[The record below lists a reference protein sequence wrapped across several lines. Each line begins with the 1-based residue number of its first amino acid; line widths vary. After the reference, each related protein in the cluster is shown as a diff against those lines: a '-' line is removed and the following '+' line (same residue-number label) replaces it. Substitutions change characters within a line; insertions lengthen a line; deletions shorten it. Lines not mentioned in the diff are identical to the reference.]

1 MLAVTTAEKTS
12 TRWLSSLWNSLE
24 GARVWT
30 VNILD
35 LWVIYL
41 FVKVIVVNTGST
53 RVRKH
58 FWEKSGCK
66 SLSLKPSQIPRVTSQ
81 RGKTR
86 LVWML
91 QISPTLSLFLWIL
104 LEQEWFWMS
113 TNGRIGN
120 SHGGTGPKGQGGQE
134 AWIGSVWMLMQFF
147 NLTQDTTM
155 FFMELKRQLNP
166 RYMPKKLQR
175 ERGVRQRP
183 WTVCYV
189 SSPPLA
195 QKAFPS
201 GPLCKPVGS
210 I

>member
-1 MLAVTTAEKTS
+1 
-12 TRWLSSLWNSLE
+12 
-24 GARVWT
+24 
-30 VNILD
+30 
-35 LWVIYL
+35 
-41 FVKVIVVNTGST
+41 
-53 RVRKH
+53 
-58 FWEKSGCK
+58 
-66 SLSLKPSQIPRVTSQ
+66 
-81 RGKTR
+81 
-86 LVWML
+86 
-91 QISPTLSLFLWIL
+91 
-104 LEQEWFWMS
+104 MS

-134 AWIGSVWMLMQFF
+134 AWMGSVWMLMQFF

-166 RYMPKKLQR
+166 RDMSKKFQR

-201 GPLCKPVGS
+201 GGPLCKPVGS